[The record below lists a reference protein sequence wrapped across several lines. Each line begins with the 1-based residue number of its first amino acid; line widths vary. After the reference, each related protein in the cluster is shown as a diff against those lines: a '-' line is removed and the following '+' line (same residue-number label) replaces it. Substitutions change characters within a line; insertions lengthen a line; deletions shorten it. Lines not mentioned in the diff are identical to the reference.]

1 MLSVVTVNYLVYCE
15 EEIEE
20 WKKDS
25 LEFYLSM
32 RDQSNET
39 KGNYL
44 REKAEEFLA
53 AVMLRFT
60 TDFQAFC

>member
-1 MLSVVTVNYLVYCE
+1 MLSVVTVNYLVYSE
-15 EEIEE
+15 EEIES

-32 RDQSNET
+32 REQSNEA

-44 REKAEEFLA
+44 REKAEKFLA
-53 AVMLRFT
+53 AVELRFT
-60 TDFQAFC
+60 AVFQAFC